1 MSFLRRWFGLFASPR
16 TKASPEGPISAQ
28 IAGAF
33 RRWATAHGFQIRTS
47 DALSIKGRIAGRDV
61 TVDPGIDGE
70 HPGWVVVTIAVALPS
85 VTPIFVTRVTRTPD
99 FATTRIRALFDDAD
113 IGPELRAISVGPH
126 YVRLRL
132 APGAAPSIVEHAV
145 HAVADAMRFIH
156 AAPERPQSSKS
167 AESEPRHSCNT
178 TVPYPS

>member
-1 MSFLRRWFGLFASPR
+1 MSFLRRLLGLPLPPAETMLSPQ
-16 TKASPEGPISAQ
+16 GPHTTQGGVAAQ
-28 IAGAF
+28 IADTFRAWASARGLHVRGAS
-33 RRWATAHGFQIRTS
+33 G
-47 DALSIKGRIAGRDV
+47 LSIVGRIAGRDV
-61 TVDPGIDGE
+61 TVDPGLAGE

-85 VTPIFVTRVTRTPD
+85 VKPIFVTRATRTPD
-99 FATTRIRALFDDAD
+99 FATTRIRALFDDGD

-145 HAVADAMRFIH
+145 HAVGDAMRFIH
-156 AAPERPQSSKS
+156 AAPEP
-167 AESEPRHSCNT
+167 EPRHSCKT

>member
-1 MSFLRRWFGLFASPR
+1 MSFLRRLLGLTVSPR
-16 TKASPEGPISAQ
+16 SMPAPQGGITAQ
-28 IAGAF
+28 IAASF
-33 RRWATAHGFQIRTS
+33 RQWANARGFLVRTNS
-47 DALSIKGRIAGRDV
+47 ALSITGRIAGRDV

-132 APGAAPSIVEHAV
+132 APGASPSTVEHAV
-145 HAVADAMRFIH
+145 HAVGDAMRFIH
-156 AAPERPQSSKS
+156 SAP
-167 AESEPRHSCNT
+167 ESEPRHSCNT